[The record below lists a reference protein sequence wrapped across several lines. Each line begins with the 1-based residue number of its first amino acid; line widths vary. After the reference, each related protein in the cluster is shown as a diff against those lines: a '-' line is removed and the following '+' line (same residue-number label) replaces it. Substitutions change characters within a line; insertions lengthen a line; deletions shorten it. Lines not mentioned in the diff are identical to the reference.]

1 MIVLELKIL
10 ESGLLVGKF
19 LLINLRNA
27 FPNFVV
33 RDRLKGGLYQMMR
46 LLRFLRVLVLLSV
59 SPGWGGGW

>member
-10 ESGLLVGKF
+10 ERGLLVGKF